1 MLRGVG
7 SVLDCGL
14 AIVADL
20 LSRNLVTIDQFTRG
34 SKHGIVHEVCA
45 PAACI
50 LALRGLD
57 PLPFWLCVSTFCTV
71 ACCTW
76 CAKPSLWH
84 GMDYCSQAGSYSG

>member
-57 PLPFWLCVSTFCTV
+57 PLPFMVVCFNILHCSMLYLVCQ
-71 ACCTW
+71 AQLL
-76 CAKPSLWH
+76 AWH
-84 GMDYCSQAGSYSG
+84 ELLQPGRVL